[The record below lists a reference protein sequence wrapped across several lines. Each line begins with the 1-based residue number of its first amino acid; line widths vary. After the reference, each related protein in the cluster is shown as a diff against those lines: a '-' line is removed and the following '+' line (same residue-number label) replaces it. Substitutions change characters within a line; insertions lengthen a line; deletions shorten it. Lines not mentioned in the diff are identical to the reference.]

1 MQRLDVHEEE
11 AGVRSKGRRTGFTL
25 IELLVVIAIIAI
37 LAAMLLPAL
46 SRAKEKSKRISCLN
60 NLKQIGVGMMVY
72 ATDNADRV
80 MEVQGAP
87 AAGTPNTLTDPG
99 VAESKQVGLTANNNG
114 PVVWVCP
121 NRKEPATATQP
132 AMPFREGPNGNG
144 SFQWTIG
151 YSYFG
156 GLRNWSLP
164 TGGVYPGYS
173 PVKLAGAKS
182 WWVLAADSLYKSGG
196 VWNSIKARTG
206 TERDRQVY
214 NNIPSHPKGTGLA
227 GANHLFADGSGEWRN
242 PQQYPYYAFTSWDG
256 VFGKAWVYWSQD
268 TQDIPVTSPIASALP
283 GLRLTP

>member
-1 MQRLDVHEEE
+1 MQRIDVRKME
-11 AGVRSKGRRTGFTL
+11 AGDRGKQRGAGFTL

-37 LAAMLLPAL
+37 LAAMLLPVL
-46 SRAKEKSKRISCLN
+46 SRAKEKSKRVSCLN
-60 NLKQIGVGMMVY
+60 NLRQIGVGVTVY

-80 MEVQGAP
+80 LVVQGAP

-99 VAESKQVGLTANNNG
+99 VAEAKQVGLTADNGG

-156 GLRNWSLP
+156 GMANWSLP

-173 PVKLAGAKS
+173 PVKLANS
-182 WWVLAADSLYKSGG
+182 RPWWVLAADSLYKSGG
-196 VWNSIKARTG
+196 VWNSIKAQTG

-214 NNIPSHPKGTGLA
+214 NHVPSHPKGTGFA
-227 GANHLFADGSGEWRN
+227 GANHLFVDGSADWRP
-242 PQQYPYYAFTSWDG
+242 PQRYQYYAFTSWAG
-256 VFGKAWVYWSQD
+256 VFGTAWVYWAQD
-268 TQDIPVTSPIASALP
+268 TQDIPAGSPIANALP